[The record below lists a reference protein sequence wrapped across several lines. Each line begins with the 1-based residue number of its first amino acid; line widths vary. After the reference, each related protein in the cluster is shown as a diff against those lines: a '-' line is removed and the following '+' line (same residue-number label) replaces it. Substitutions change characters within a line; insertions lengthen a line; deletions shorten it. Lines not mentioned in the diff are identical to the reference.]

1 MVDQPKRPYHPKR
14 GRPEGTSARSDR
26 DLALAISN
34 YAGSMSSVGELFE
47 LVQVNV
53 GDEPIDFTDL
63 NKLQDSILIKE
74 MARELEKLRV
84 DFEQMG
90 YSDCHRCG
98 RPIERIGTAVNL
110 SIRPKRRVVKQRDKH
125 RIAQT
130 TDRDLECV
138 SLAIH
143 TFLHHTTVLEP
154 TLRCL
159 FGNENDALHCYPY
172 LDFKNSSSD
181 LFVCYMCRRN
191 YADLSTFL
199 RHAEILTSKMG
210 VSASVACPQTV
221 HSAPEFQ
228 AAIPSVHSGKK
239 RHPPMTPNQLRTDW
253 MNGDELLSGFVE
265 RGDLVEIRRGS
276 YTHWTVY
283 IGRVNGQ
290 ALVIHIST
298 DSSDLGVSTKKEFV
312 KKVAKGCAA
321 IVRSDPFLSVAST
334 DLCRVNNSLDASRRP
349 FPPSIIVER
358 ALTKL
363 GTGGYNIIRNNC
375 EHFAKW
381 CRYALRESDQS
392 IFGHAGMVCV
402 TAMAVSTSV
411 PAGIAAGAAS
421 FVALK
426 AGQALRRKRIG
437 WSII

>member
-1 MVDQPKRPYHPKR
+1 
-14 GRPEGTSARSDR
+14 
-26 DLALAISN
+26 
-34 YAGSMSSVGELFE
+34 MS
-47 LVQVNV
+47 
-53 GDEPIDFTDL
+53 
-63 NKLQDSILIKE
+63 
-74 MARELEKLRV
+74 
-84 DFEQMG
+84 
-90 YSDCHRCG
+90 
-98 RPIERIGTAVNL
+98 
-110 SIRPKRRVVKQRDKH
+110 
-125 RIAQT
+125 
-130 TDRDLECV
+130 
-138 SLAIH
+138 
-143 TFLHHTTVLEP
+143 
-154 TLRCL
+154 
-159 FGNENDALHCYPY
+159 
-172 LDFKNSSSD
+172 
-181 LFVCYMCRRN
+181 
-191 YADLSTFL
+191 
-199 RHAEILTSKMG
+199 
-210 VSASVACPQTV
+210 
-221 HSAPEFQ
+221 
-228 AAIPSVHSGKK
+228 
-239 RHPPMTPNQLRTDW
+239 
-253 MNGDELLSGFVE
+253 GDELLSGFVE

-283 IGRVNGQ
+283 IGRVEGQ
-290 ALVIHIST
+290 SLVIHIST

-349 FPPSIIVER
+349 FPPSIIIER

-426 AGQALRRKRIG
+426 AGQALRRRRIG